1 MEVLWIFCEQSMP
14 VTLTIKNVPDDLA
27 DRLRERA
34 ADHRRSLQRE
44 LLLILEVTAASGDV
58 GESAGG
64 GRATEPTR
72 AVYRVSPDE
81 FSDAR
86 TERRSGPRSKAAAPT
101 GKLTLDELW
110 RHARKLGAPSPA
122 ESADLIRRDRDAR
135 DGH

>member
-1 MEVLWIFCEQSMP
+1 MP

-44 LLLILEVTAASGDV
+44 LLLVLEQTAALGTAEPIPAGD
-58 GESAGG
+58 
-64 GRATEPTR
+64 RALEPAR
-72 AVYRVSPDE
+72 AVYKVRGVRPQG
-81 FSDAR
+81 AR
-86 TERRSGPRSKAAAPT
+86 AEPRRDSESKSTPA
-101 GKLTLDELW
+101 GKLSLDELW
-110 RHARKLGAPSPA
+110 QRARRLGAPNPA

>member
-1 MEVLWIFCEQSMP
+1 MP

-44 LLLILEVTAASGDV
+44 LLLVLEQTAALGTAEPIPAGD
-58 GESAGG
+58 
-64 GRATEPTR
+64 RALEPAR
-72 AVYRVSPDE
+72 AVYKVRGVRSQG
-81 FSDAR
+81 AR
-86 TERRSGPRSKAAAPT
+86 AEPRRDSESKSTPA
-101 GKLTLDELW
+101 GKLSLGELW
-110 RHARKLGAPSPA
+110 QRARRLGAPNPA